1 MEKYLWRS
9 PFSVSLQ
16 AYSWQHNYQINPI
29 RRYLSMFLITN
40 FTNLLAEG
48 QIPKYIE
55 GSSQKKGSKIWSGD
69 TLLPTMP
76 QWKQINYLLYV
87 IATISL
93 LSIAI
98 YIYVAL
104 EKQHL
109 IFYIVFL
116 ELFVAFCTVKLH
128 ISDIFFCFPLRAK

>member
-1 MEKYLWRS
+1 MT
-9 PFSVSLQ
+9 
-16 AYSWQHNYQINPI
+16 
-29 RRYLSMFLITN
+29 LIYD
-40 FTNLLAEG
+40 FTNCLAEG
-48 QIPKYIE
+48 GMAKIYWGLMPK
-55 GSSQKKGSKIWSGD
+55 KWSKIWSGD

-76 QWKQINYLLYV
+76 QWKQINYLFYF
-87 IATISL
+87 IAAISL

-128 ISDIFFCFPLRAK
+128 ISDIFFLFSFKGKIKCLHSLTVQCFLSLKALKIGRISRFLA